1 MLTTSSRSGLRVTAP
16 MCDQSRVLP
25 DQRAELCCLAWV
37 RARNR
42 ASSERVDATAVV
54 KWQVVFRV
62 REPYETIFKTGLS
75 ALSLGGCWVTSSPI
89 KDSISSSG
97 M

>member
-1 MLTTSSRSGLRVTAP
+1 MTSNGCTTSHALALPTQRSR
-16 MCDQSRVLP
+16 
-25 DQRAELCCLAWV
+25 CLAWV